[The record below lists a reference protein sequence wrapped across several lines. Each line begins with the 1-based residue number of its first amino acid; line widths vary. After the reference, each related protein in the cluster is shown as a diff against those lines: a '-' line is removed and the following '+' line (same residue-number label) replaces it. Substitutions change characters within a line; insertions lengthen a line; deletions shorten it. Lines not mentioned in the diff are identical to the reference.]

1 MSKLIDIPLEKLT
14 HEAFAPFGQI
24 VGELPGTPGWA
35 RPLLDAW
42 KMTFAIEGKAE
53 LRVMRYHHQA
63 LEFHLLERHLAV
75 TESRVPMGGAQAVMV
90 VAPPTPVGRPTKAPD
105 PASLRAFHIDGTVGL
120 MLWRGTW
127 HALDCFPLKP
137 PFADF
142 AFITEVETE
151 DEIET
156 SKDPIDGKRTQLV
169 DFQALAD
176 TRFRVVDSQGL
187 VDRSTAR
194 S

>member
-1 MSKLIDIPLEKLT
+1 MTKLIDIPLETLT

-24 VGELPGTPGWA
+24 VGELPETPGWT

-42 KMTFAIEGKAE
+42 KMKFAIEGRAE

-63 LEFHLLERHLAV
+63 PEFHLLERHLAV
-75 TESRVPMGGAQAVMV
+75 TESRVPMGGAQAIMV
-90 VAPPTPVGRPTKAPD
+90 VAPPTKLGHPTAPPD
-105 PASLRAFHIDGTVGL
+105 PNSLRAFHLDGTVGL

-127 HALDCFPLKP
+127 HALDCFPVRP
-137 PFADF
+137 PFANF

-169 DFQALAD
+169 DFRALAD
-176 TRFRVVDSQGL
+176 TRFRVVDPRGL
-187 VDRSTAR
+187 ALR
-194 S
+194 

>member
-1 MSKLIDIPLEKLT
+1 MAKLIDIPLEKLT

-24 VGELPGTPGWA
+24 VGELPGTPGWT

-42 KMTFAIEGKAE
+42 KMTFAAAGRTE
-53 LRVMRYHHQA
+53 LRVMRYHHQTPK
-63 LEFHLLERHLAV
+63 FHLLERHLAV
-75 TESRVPMGGAQAVMV
+75 TESRVPMGGAQAIMV
-90 VAPPTPVGRPTKAPD
+90 VAPPTGTDRPTQAPD
-105 PASLRAFHIDGTVGL
+105 PNSLRAFHLDGSVGL

-127 HALDCFPLKP
+127 HALDCFPLRP
-137 PFADF
+137 PYADF

-169 DFQALAD
+169 DFQALAG
-176 TRFRVVDSQGL
+176 TCFRVVDANGL
-187 VDRSTAR
+187 VDRASPR
-194 S
+194 R